1 MCVEEGRREV
11 PRGHWSPC
19 WAQIVNEFLWR
30 SQICPRIFSCVLL
43 DMCLIHMYCVGR
55 CTHVRQLLEV
65 RLSVTPISESI
76 SERDK
81 GGRAHMSWQE
91 SPFPSE
97 LGALLSRLSRLHRPT
112 CLFDM
117 LTILT
122 ILTILLTIFDQ
133 VHRLNHLWV
142 HWRWSGLAPWW
153 SARPRC
159 WPPPRCSA
167 YTAPRSWEMKMMWM
181 VLVVMTMLNVIA
193 MRSVLGPLLG
203 YESRCW

>member
-30 SQICPRIFSCVLL
+30 SQICPRIFSCVRL
-43 DMCLIHMYCVGR
+43 DMCSIHMYCVGR

-76 SERDK
+76 SEGDK

-97 LGALLSRLSRLHRPT
+97 LQALLSRLSRLP
-112 CLFDM
+112 LM
-117 LTILT
+117 
-122 ILTILLTIFDQ
+122 LTIFDQ
-133 VHRLNHLWV
+133 VLHLNHLWV
-142 HWRWSGLAPWW
+142 HWRWSGWAPWW
-153 SARPRC
+153 SAHPRC
-159 WPPPRCSA
+159 WPPLRCSA
-167 YTAPRSWEMKMMWM
+167 CTAPRS
-181 VLVVMTMLNVIA
+181 
-193 MRSVLGPLLG
+193 
-203 YESRCW
+203 

>member
-43 DMCLIHMYCVGR
+43 DMCSIHMYCVGR

-97 LGALLSRLSRLHRPT
+97 LGALLSRLSRLHRPS

-117 LTILT
+117 LTIC
-122 ILTILLTIFDQ
+122 D
-133 VHRLNHLWV
+133 HSSSSS
-142 HWRWSGLAPWW
+142 WSPLSSLKVVWL
-153 SARPRC
+153 SALVK
-159 WPPPRCSA
+159 CS
-167 YTAPRSWEMKMMWM
+167 S
-181 VLVVMTMLNVIA
+181 TMLA
-193 MRSVLGPLLG
+193 ASPL
-203 YESRCW
+203 